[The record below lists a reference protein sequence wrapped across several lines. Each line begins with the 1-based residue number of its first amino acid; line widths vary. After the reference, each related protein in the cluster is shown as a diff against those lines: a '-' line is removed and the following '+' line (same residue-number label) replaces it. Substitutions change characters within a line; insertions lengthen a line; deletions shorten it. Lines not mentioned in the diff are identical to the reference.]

1 MSWFSAKPP
10 SNRPKRGK
18 VEKGAGAAAIKKAHS
33 VAKIP
38 GMSMKVKPGKT
49 ADRMKDIFFPST
61 MDARRKDWAKKGKAP
76 KLPPIGGG
84 KGKSK

>member
-10 SNRPKRGK
+10 ANRPKRGK
-18 VEKGAGAAAIKKAHS
+18 ATKATNKQAIEGIHKHS
-33 VAKIP
+33 KIP
-38 GMSMKVKPGKT
+38 GMNMKVRPGKT

-61 MDARRKDWAKKGKAP
+61 MDARRKDWAKRGTAP

-84 KGKSK
+84 KGKKK